1 MRVFGM
7 NYDTGFVSAGST
19 THEPFDPD
27 TVRRDLR
34 VIREELHCDAV
45 RITGG
50 IADRLELAA
59 RFAAEV
65 GLEVWYCPFT
75 NGLDRDGLLA
85 FVLDGAE
92 RAERLRRSGAS
103 VVYLTG
109 SEIAMFTDGFLPGAD
124 LVERMALFTDPM
136 RMREAVPA
144 ARAAVHDFLA
154 EAVPAVRERFGGPV
168 GYASIPLE
176 AVDWAPFDIVASDA
190 GYRDATNAATF
201 PQTLAAAVGQGKP
214 YAATEFGCC
223 TFRGA
228 ADAAGATEPVTYD
241 AHGRAATLTAPLE
254 RDEEGQARYVVDLL
268 RDYEAGGVQAAFVY
282 TFANRHLPSTDDPEL
297 DFDLAA
303 RGIVRVLPD
312 GSWTPKAAFHA
323 LAAYGRARAQSRSDP
338 RGRSATGTEPALAG

>member
-7 NYDTGFVSAGST
+7 NYDTGFVSGGST
-19 THEPFDPD
+19 THEPFDPE

-34 VIREELHCDAV
+34 VIRDELHCDAV
-45 RITGG
+45 RISGG
-50 IADRLELAA
+50 IQDRLELTAG
-59 RFAAEV
+59 FAAEA

-75 NGLDRDGLLA
+75 NGLDRDGLMA
-85 FVLDGAE
+85 FVLDGAQ
-92 RAERLRRSGAS
+92 RAERLRQSGAS

-109 SEIAMFTDGFLPGAD
+109 SEIAMFTDGFLPGRD
-124 LVERMALFTDPM
+124 LAERMALFTDPM

-144 ARAAVHDFLA
+144 ARAAVHDFFA

-176 AVDWAPFDIVASDA
+176 AVDWAPFDIIASDA
-190 GYRDATNAATF
+190 GYRDATNAAVF

-228 ADAAGATEPVTYD
+228 ADVAGGAEPVTYD
-241 AHGRAATLTAPLE
+241 EHGRAAKLTDAGLE
-254 RDEEGQARYVVDLL
+254 RDEEGQARYIVDLL
-268 RDYEAGGVQAAFVY
+268 RDYEAGGVEAAFVY
-282 TFANRHLPSTDDPEL
+282 TFANRHLPTTDDPES

-323 LAAYGRARAQSRSDP
+323 LAAYGRSRAQSRS
-338 RGRSATGTEPALAG
+338 AI

>member
-1 MRVFGM
+1 MRVFGI
-7 NYDTGFVSAGST
+7 NYDSGFVSAGST
-19 THEPFDPD
+19 THEPFDAD
-27 TVRRDLR
+27 TVRNDLR

-50 IADRLELAA
+50 VQDRLELTA
-59 RFAAEV
+59 RLAAEA

-75 NGLDRDGLLA
+75 NGLDRDELRA

-92 RAERLRRSGAS
+92 RAERLRRGGAS

-109 SEIAMFTDGFLPGAD
+109 SEISMFTDGFLPGRD
-124 LVERMALFTDPM
+124 LAERMALFTDPI

-144 ARAAVHDFLA
+144 ARAAVRDFLA
-154 EAVPAVRERFGGPV
+154 EAVSAVRERFGGLV

-176 AVDWAPFDIVASDA
+176 DVDWSPFDIIASDA
-190 GYRDATNAATF
+190 GYRDATNSTAF
-201 PQTLAAAVGQGKP
+201 PRSLAAAVGQGKP

-228 ADAAGATEPVTYD
+228 ADVAGGSEPVTYD
-241 AHGRAATLTAPLE
+241 EHGRAVKLTAELE
-254 RDEEGQARYVVDLL
+254 RDEEGQARYIVDLL
-268 RDYEAGGVQAAFVY
+268 RDYEAGGVEAAFVY
-282 TFANRHLPSTDDPEL
+282 TFANRHLPTTDDPEH
-297 DFDLAA
+297 DYDLAA

-323 LAAYGRARAQSRSDP
+323 LAEYGRSRTRSRSA
-338 RGRSATGTEPALAG
+338 S

>member
-19 THEPFDPD
+19 THEPWDAAI
-27 TVRRDLR
+27 VRRDLR
-34 VIREELHCDAV
+34 VIRDELHCDAV

-50 IADRLELAA
+50 VQDRLELTAG
-59 RFAAEV
+59 FAADA

-75 NGLDRDGLLA
+75 NGLDRDGLMA
-85 FVLDGAE
+85 FLLDGAE
-92 RAERLRRSGAS
+92 RAERLRRTGVP

-109 SEIAMFTDGFLPGAD
+109 SEIAMFTDGFLPGRD
-124 LVERMALFTDPM
+124 LAERMALFTDPM

-144 ARAAVHDFLA
+144 ARAAVRDFLA
-154 EAVPAVRERFGGPV
+154 EAVPEVRERFDGPV

-176 AVDWAPFDIVASDA
+176 AVDWAPFDVVAGDA
-190 GYRDATNAATF
+190 GYRDASNAATF
-201 PQTLAAAVGQGKP
+201 PQSLAAAVAQGKP

-228 ADAAGATEPVTYD
+228 GDVAGAAEPVTYD
-241 AHGRAATLTAPLE
+241 DHGRASTLGPGLE
-254 RDEEGQARYVVDLL
+254 RDEAGQARYVLDLL
-268 RDYEAGGVQAAFVY
+268 RDYEAGGVDAAFVY
-282 TFANRHLPSTDDPEL
+282 TFANRHLPTTGDPEH
-297 DFDLAA
+297 DYDLAA

-323 LAAYGRARAQSRSDP
+323 LAAYGRSRA
-338 RGRSATGTEPALAG
+338 

>member
-7 NYDTGFVSAGST
+7 NYDTGFTSAGST
-19 THEPFDPD
+19 THEPFDPE

-34 VIREELHCDAV
+34 VIRDELHCDAV

-50 IADRLELAA
+50 IQDRLQLAA
-59 RFAAEV
+59 RSVAEAGRAA
-65 GLEVWYCPFT
+65 WYCPFT
-75 NGLDRDGLLA
+75 NGLDRDELMA

-92 RAERLRRSGAS
+92 RAERLRRTGAS

-109 SEIAMFTDGFLPGAD
+109 SEIAMFTDGFLPGRD
-124 LVERMALFTDPM
+124 LAERMTLFTDPM
-136 RMREAVPA
+136 RMREAIPA
-144 ARAAVHDFLA
+144 ARAAVGAFLA
-154 EAVPAVRERFGGPV
+154 EAVPAVRKRFGGPV

-176 AVDWAPFDIVASDA
+176 DVDWAPFDIIASDA
-190 GYRDATNAATF
+190 GYRDASNAPGF
-201 PQTLAAAVGQGKP
+201 SQSLAAAVGQGKP

-228 ADAAGATEPVTYD
+228 ADVAGATEPVTYD
-241 AHGRAATLTAPLE
+241 EQGRAAKLTAALE
-254 RDEEGQARYVVDLL
+254 RDEQGQARYLVDLL
-268 RDYEAGGVQAAFVY
+268 RDYEAGGVDAAFVY
-282 TFANRHLPSTDDPEL
+282 TFANRHLPTTEDAER

-323 LAAYGRARAQSRSDP
+323 LAEYGRARTQ
-338 RGRSATGTEPALAG
+338 TFVK

>member
-19 THEPFDPD
+19 THEPFVPE
-27 TVRRDLR
+27 TVQRDLR
-34 VIREELHCDAV
+34 VIRDELHCDAV

-50 IADRLELAA
+50 VQDRLELTASL
-59 RFAAEV
+59 AAEA

-75 NGLDRDGLLA
+75 NGLDRDGLMA
-85 FVLDGAE
+85 FVLDGAQ

-109 SEIAMFTDGFLPGAD
+109 SEIAMFTDGFLPGRD
-124 LVERMALFTDPM
+124 LAERMALFTEPM

-154 EAVPAVRERFGGPV
+154 EAVPAVRDRFAGPV
-168 GYASIPLE
+168 SYAAIPLE
-176 AVDWAPFDIVASDA
+176 AVDWAPFDIIASDA
-190 GYRDATNAATF
+190 GYRDATNAAAF

-228 ADAAGATEPVTYD
+228 ADVAGASEPVTYD
-241 AHGRAATLTAPLE
+241 QHGRAAKLTAELE
-254 RDEEGQARYVVDLL
+254 RDEEGQARYIVDLL
-268 RDYEAGGVQAAFVY
+268 RDYDAGGVDAAFVY
-282 TFANRHLPSTDDPEL
+282 TFANRHLPTTDDPER

-323 LAAYGRARAQSRSDP
+323 VAAYGRSRARSRS
-338 RGRSATGTEPALAG
+338 AA

>member
-19 THEPFDPD
+19 THEPFVAE
-27 TVRRDLR
+27 TVQRDLR
-34 VIREELHCDAV
+34 VIRDELHCDAV

-50 IADRLELAA
+50 VQDRLELTASL
-59 RFAAEV
+59 AAEA

-75 NGLDRDGLLA
+75 NGLDRDGLMA
-85 FVLDGAE
+85 FVLDGAQ

-109 SEIAMFTDGFLPGAD
+109 SEIAMFTDGFLPGRD
-124 LVERMALFTDPM
+124 LAERMALFTEPM

-154 EAVPAVRERFGGPV
+154 EAVPAVRDRFAGPV
-168 GYASIPLE
+168 SYAAIPLE
-176 AVDWAPFDIVASDA
+176 AVDWAPFDIIASDA
-190 GYRDATNAATF
+190 GYRDATNAAAF

-228 ADAAGATEPVTYD
+228 ADVAGASEPVTYD
-241 AHGRAATLTAPLE
+241 QHGRAAKLTAELE
-254 RDEEGQARYVVDLL
+254 RDEEGQARYIVDLL
-268 RDYEAGGVQAAFVY
+268 RDYDAGGVDAAFVY
-282 TFANRHLPSTDDPEL
+282 TFANRHLPTTDDPER

-323 LAAYGRARAQSRSDP
+323 VAAYGRSRARSRS
-338 RGRSATGTEPALAG
+338 AA

>member
-19 THEPFDPD
+19 THEPFDAE

-34 VIREELHCDAV
+34 VIRDELHCDAV
-45 RITGG
+45 RVTGG
-50 IADRLELAA
+50 EQDRLELTARLAA
-59 RFAAEV
+59 DA

-75 NGLDRDGLLA
+75 NGLDRDELMA
-85 FVLDGAE
+85 FVLDGAS
-92 RAERLRRSGAS
+92 RAERLRRDGAR
-103 VVYLTG
+103 VVYLVG
-109 SEIAMFTDGFLPGAD
+109 SEISMFTDGFLPGRD
-124 LVERMALFTDPM
+124 LTERMALFTDPM

-144 ARAAVHDFLA
+144 ARAAVHAFFA

-176 AVDWAPFDIVASDA
+176 AVDWAPFDIIASDA
-190 GYRDATNAATF
+190 GYRDATNAAAF

-228 ADAAGATEPVTYD
+228 ADVAGAAEPVTYD
-241 AHGRAATLTAPLE
+241 EHGRAASLTAGLE
-254 RDEEGQARYVVDLL
+254 RDEDGQARYLVDLL
-268 RDYEAGGVQAAFVY
+268 RDYEAGGVEAAFVY
-282 TFANRHLPSTDDPEL
+282 TFANRHLPTTDDPRR

-312 GSWTPKAAFHA
+312 GTWTPKAAFHA
-323 LAAYGRARAQSRSDP
+323 LAEYGRARADLRARRGTPSAP
-338 RGRSATGTEPALAG
+338 RP

>member
-19 THEPFDPD
+19 THEPFDPE

-34 VIREELHCDAV
+34 VIRDELHCDAV
-45 RITGG
+45 RVTGG
-50 IADRLELAA
+50 VQDRLELTA
-59 RFAAEV
+59 RLAAEI

-75 NGLDRDGLLA
+75 NGLDRDGLMA

-92 RAERLRRSGAS
+92 RAERLRRGGAS

-109 SEIAMFTDGFLPGAD
+109 SEISMFTDGFLPGRD
-124 LVERMALFTDPM
+124 LQERMALFTDPM

-144 ARAAVHDFLA
+144 ARAAVRDFLA
-154 EAVPAVRERFGGPV
+154 EAVPAVRERFGGLV
-168 GYASIPLE
+168 GYASIPFE
-176 AVDWAPFDIVASDA
+176 DVDWAPFDIIASDA
-190 GYRDATNAATF
+190 GYRDATNSAAF

-228 ADAAGATEPVTYD
+228 ADVAGGAEPVAYD
-241 AHGRAATLTAPLE
+241 EHGRAVKLTAELE

-268 RDYEAGGVQAAFVY
+268 RDYEAGGVEAAFVY
-282 TFANRHLPSTDDPEL
+282 TFANRHLPTTGDPEH
-297 DFDLAA
+297 DYDLAA

-323 LAAYGRARAQSRSDP
+323 LAEYGRSRALSRSA
-338 RGRSATGTEPALAG
+338 S

>member
-19 THEPFDPD
+19 THEPFDPEN
-27 TVRRDLR
+27 VRRDLR
-34 VIREELHCDAV
+34 VIRDELHCDAV

-50 IADRLELAA
+50 LQDRLELAA
-59 RFAAEV
+59 GFAAEA

-75 NGLDRDGLLA
+75 NGLDRDALMA

-109 SEIAMFTDGFLPGAD
+109 SEIAIFTDGFLPGRD
-124 LVERMALFTDPM
+124 LAERMALFTDPM

-144 ARAAVHDFLA
+144 ARAAVGDFLA
-154 EAVPAVRERFGGPV
+154 EAVPMVRKRFGGPV
-168 GYASIPLE
+168 SYASIPLE
-176 AVDWAPFDIVASDA
+176 AVDWALFDIIASDA
-190 GYRDATNAATF
+190 GYRDATNAAAF

-214 YAATEFGCC
+214 YAVTEFGCC

-228 ADAAGATEPVTYD
+228 ADVAGGTEPVAYD
-241 AHGRAATLTAPLE
+241 ERGRAAKLTAELE
-254 RDEEGQARYVVDLL
+254 RDEEGQARYLVDLL
-268 RDYEAGGVQAAFVY
+268 RDYEAGGVEAAFVY
-282 TFANRHLPSTDDPEL
+282 TFANRHLPTTTDPEY

-312 GSWTPKAAFHA
+312 GSWAPKAAFHA
-323 LAAYGRARAQSRSDP
+323 LAAYGHSRARR
-338 RGRSATGTEPALAG
+338 RSADRV

>member
-1 MRVFGM
+1 MRIFGM

-19 THEPFDPD
+19 THEPFDPE

-50 IADRLELAA
+50 IQLRLEQAA
-59 RFAAEV
+59 RFAAEA
-65 GLEVWYCPFT
+65 GLEVWYSPFT
-75 NGLDRDGLLA
+75 NDLDRDGLMA

-92 RAERLRRSGAS
+92 RAERLRHSGAS

-109 SEIAMFTDGFLPGAD
+109 SEISMFTDGFLPGRD
-124 LVERMALFTDPM
+124 LAERMALLTDPM

-144 ARAAVHDFLA
+144 ARAAVGGFLA
-154 EAVPAVRERFGGPV
+154 EALPAVRERFGGPV

-176 AVDWAPFDIVASDA
+176 AVDWAPFDIIASDA
-190 GYRDATNAATF
+190 GYRDATNAAAF
-201 PQTLAAAVGQGKP
+201 PQTLTAAVGQGKP

-228 ADAAGATEPVTYD
+228 ADVAGAAEPVTYD
-241 AHGRAATLTAPLE
+241 EHGHAAKLTAGLK
-254 RDEEGQARYVVDLL
+254 RDEDGQARYLLDLL
-268 RDYEAGGVQAAFVY
+268 RDYEAGGVEAAFVY
-282 TFANRHLPSTDDPEL
+282 TFANRHLPTTEDPER
-297 DFDLAA
+297 DFDLAS
-303 RGIVRVLPD
+303 RGIVRVQPD

-323 LAAYGRARAQSRSDP
+323 LAAYGRTRTQ
-338 RGRSATGTEPALAG
+338 TLAK

>member
-19 THEPFDPD
+19 THEPFDSD
-27 TVRRDLR
+27 VVRSDLR
-34 VIREELHCDAV
+34 VIRDELHCDAV

-50 IADRLELAA
+50 VQDRLELAA
-59 RFAAEV
+59 RSAAET

-75 NGLDRDGLLA
+75 NGLDRAGLMA

-92 RAERLRRSGAS
+92 RAERLRRDGVP
-103 VVYLTG
+103 VVYLAG
-109 SEIAMFTDGFLPGAD
+109 SEISLFTDGFLPGRD
-124 LVERMALFTDPM
+124 LTERMALFTDPM
-136 RMREAVPA
+136 RLREAVPA
-144 ARAAVHDFLA
+144 ARAAVRDFFA

-176 AVDWAPFDIVASDA
+176 DVDWTPFDIIASDA
-190 GYRDATNAATF
+190 GYRDATNAAAF
-201 PQTLAAAVGQGKP
+201 PQSLAAAVGQGKP

-228 ADAAGATEPVTYD
+228 GDVAGTTEPVAYD
-241 AHGRAATLTAPLE
+241 GHGRAVRLTAELE
-254 RDEEGQARYVVDLL
+254 RDEEGQARYLVDLL
-268 RDYEAGGVQAAFVY
+268 RDYEAGGVEAAFVY
-282 TFANRHLPSTDDPEL
+282 TFANRHLPTTDEPGHDY
-297 DFDLAA
+297 DLAA

-323 LAAYGRARAQSRSDP
+323 VADYGRSRRRSRST
-338 RGRSATGTEPALAG
+338 R

>member
-19 THEPFDPD
+19 THEPFDPE

-34 VIREELHCDAV
+34 VIRDELHCDAV

-50 IADRLELAA
+50 IQDRLELAA
-59 RFAAEV
+59 RFAAEA

-75 NGLDRDGLLA
+75 NGLDSAGLMA

-109 SEIAMFTDGFLPGAD
+109 SEIAMFTEGLLPGRD
-124 LVERMALFTDPM
+124 LAERMALLTDPM
-136 RMREAVPA
+136 RMRAAVPT
-144 ARAAVHDFLA
+144 ARAAVRDFLA
-154 EAVPAVRERFGGPV
+154 AAVPAVRERFGGPV
-168 GYASIPLE
+168 AYASIPLE
-176 AVDWAPFDIVASDA
+176 AVDWTAFDIIASDA

-228 ADAAGATEPVTYD
+228 ADVAGAPEPVTYD
-241 AHGRAATLTAPLE
+241 EHGYAATLAAGLV
-254 RDEEGQARYVVDLL
+254 RDEEGQARYLMDLL
-268 RDYEAGGVQAAFVY
+268 RDYEAGGVEAAFVY
-282 TFANRHLPSTDDPEL
+282 TFANRHLPTTEDSERDY
-297 DFDLAA
+297 DLAA

-323 LAAYGRARAQSRSDP
+323 LAAYGRSRAQSRS
-338 RGRSATGTEPALAG
+338 AA

>member
-19 THEPFDPD
+19 THEPFDPA

-34 VIREELHCDAV
+34 VIRDELHCDAV
-45 RITGG
+45 RITGW
-50 IADRLELAA
+50 IQDRLELAA
-59 RFAAEV
+59 GLAAEA

-92 RAERLRRSGAS
+92 RAERLRRTGAS

-109 SEIAMFTDGFLPGAD
+109 SEIAIFTDGFLPGRD
-124 LVERMALFTDPM
+124 LTERLAVFTDPL

-144 ARAAVHDFLA
+144 ARAAVRDFLA
-154 EAVPAVRERFGGPV
+154 EAVPLVRERFGGPI
-168 GYASIPLE
+168 GYAAIPLE
-176 AVDWAPFDIVASDA
+176 DVDWGPFDIIAGDA
-190 GYRDATNAATF
+190 GYRDATNAAAF
-201 PQTLAAAVGQGKP
+201 PRSLAAAVGQGKP
-214 YAATEFGCC
+214 YAVTEFGCC

-228 ADAAGATEPVTYD
+228 AEVAGATEPVTYD
-241 AHGRAATLTAPLE
+241 GHGRAAELTRALE
-254 RDEEGQARYVVDLL
+254 RDEQGQARYVVDLL
-268 RDYEAGGVQAAFVY
+268 RDYEAGEVEAAFVY
-282 TFANRHLPSTDDPEL
+282 TFANRHLPTTADPGR

-312 GSWTPKAAFHA
+312 GTWTSKAAFHA
-323 LAAYGRARAQSRSDP
+323 LAAYGQARRLNPAGPVPGSDA
-338 RGRSATGTEPALAG
+338 R

>member
-19 THEPFDPD
+19 THEPFDPE
-27 TVRRDLR
+27 TVLRDLR
-34 VIREELHCDAV
+34 VIRQDLHCDAV

-50 IADRLELAA
+50 VQDRLETAARLAA
-59 RFAAEV
+59 EA

-75 NGLDRDGLLA
+75 NGLDRDELMA

-92 RAERLRRSGAS
+92 RADRLRRSGAS

-109 SEIAMFTDGFLPGAD
+109 SEISMVTDGFLPGRD
-124 LVERMALFTDPM
+124 LAERMALLTEPM
-136 RMREAVPA
+136 RMREAIPA
-144 ARAAVHDFLA
+144 ARAAVRDFLT
-154 EAVPAVRERFGGPV
+154 EAVPAVRDRFGGPV
-168 GYASIPLE
+168 GYASIPFE
-176 AVDWAPFDIVASDA
+176 DVDWTPFDIIANDA
-190 GYRDATNAATF
+190 GYRDATNAAAF

-214 YAATEFGCC
+214 YAVTEFGCC

-228 ADAAGATEPVTYD
+228 GDVAGGTEPVTYD
-241 AHGRAATLTAPLE
+241 EHGRAATLTAAVE
-254 RDEEGQARYVVDLL
+254 RDEEGQARYILDLL
-268 RDYEAGGVQAAFVY
+268 RDYEAGGVEAAFVY
-282 TFANRHLPSTDDPEL
+282 TFANRHLPTTADPDH

-323 LAAYGRARAQSRSDP
+323 LAEYGLMRAR
-338 RGRSATGTEPALAG
+338 

>member
-1 MRVFGM
+1 MSEEGRPLRVFGM

-19 THEPFDPD
+19 THEPFDPE

-34 VIREELHCDAV
+34 VIRDELHCDAV
-45 RITGG
+45 RVTGG
-50 IADRLELAA
+50 IQDRLELTA
-59 RFAAEV
+59 RLAAEA

-92 RAERLRRSGAS
+92 RAERLRRSGAR

-109 SEIAMFTDGFLPGAD
+109 SEISMFTDGFLPGRD
-124 LVERMALFTDPM
+124 LAERMALFTDPM

-154 EAVPAVRERFGGPV
+154 EAVPRVRERFGGPV

-176 AVDWAPFDIVASDA
+176 AVDWAPFDIIASDA
-190 GYRDATNAATF
+190 GYRDATNAAAF
-201 PQTLAAAVGQGKP
+201 PRSLAAAVGQGKP
-214 YAATEFGCC
+214 YAVTEFGCC

-228 ADAAGATEPVTYD
+228 ADVAGGAEPVTYD
-241 AHGRAATLTAPLE
+241 EHGRAAKLTAALE
-254 RDEEGQARYVVDLL
+254 RDEEGQARYLVDLL
-268 RDYEAGGVQAAFVY
+268 RDYEAGGVEAAFVY
-282 TFANRHLPSTDDPEL
+282 TFANRHLPTTDDPEH

-323 LAAYGRARAQSRSDP
+323 LAAYGRSRA
-338 RGRSATGTEPALAG
+338 T

>member
-27 TVRRDLR
+27 VVRRDMR
-34 VIREELHCDAV
+34 TIRDELHCDAV

-50 IADRLELAA
+50 VQDRLELTARLAA
-59 RFAAEV
+59 DA

-75 NGLDRDGLLA
+75 NGLDRDELLA
-85 FVLDGAE
+85 FILDGAE
-92 RAERLRRSGAS
+92 RAERLRRTGAA

-109 SEIAMFTDGFLPGAD
+109 SEIAMFTDGFLPGRD
-124 LVERMALFTDPM
+124 LTERMALFSDPM

-154 EAVPAVRERFGGPV
+154 EAVPAVRQRFGGPI

-176 AVDWAPFDIVASDA
+176 AVDWAPFDIIASDA
-190 GYRDATNAATF
+190 GYRDATNATAF
-201 PQTLAAAVGQGKP
+201 PQSLAAAVGQGKP

-228 ADAAGATEPVTYD
+228 ADVAGGPEPVTYD
-241 AHGRAATLTAPLE
+241 AHGRAEKLTANLE
-254 RDEEGQARYVVDLL
+254 RDEQGQARYLVDLL
-268 RDYEAGGVQAAFVY
+268 RDYENGGVEAAFVY
-282 TFANRHLPSTDDPEL
+282 TFANRHLPTTDDPAR

-312 GSWTPKAAFHA
+312 GSWTPKSAFHA
-323 LAAYGRARAQSRSDP
+323 LADYGRERA
-338 RGRSATGTEPALAG
+338 GRR